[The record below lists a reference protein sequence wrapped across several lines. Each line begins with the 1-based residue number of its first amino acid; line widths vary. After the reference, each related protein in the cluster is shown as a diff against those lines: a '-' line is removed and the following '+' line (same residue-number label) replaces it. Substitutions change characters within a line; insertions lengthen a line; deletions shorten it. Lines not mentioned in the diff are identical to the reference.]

1 MARQPDETL
10 DRLLTRTLRSH
21 AAGDEVCPSAEDVA
35 AYLERSLDSEE
46 ARRIELHLSSCAR
59 CAETLATLIETEPV
73 PSSAPAS
80 VAWWSWR
87 TWRWAVPAT
96 AVLVVGIWFASA
108 LREERTTT
116 APQMAQ
122 YKEAVPP
129 EQAAAAKKTAAPADA
144 REPSASPQ
152 STSVDGTPESAAQRL
167 QVRQVPAQPG
177 EAKQQSS
184 GVPERDAAAANAAG
198 ARPSPPTGFAPE
210 PPAEFA
216 KNEDSRADVAS
227 GDLRRERNAGV
238 EGRTMPAAPAPAA
251 VPAPPVAAPA
261 AAEKAADA
269 RAQNAAAADT
279 ARAATSSVS
288 APAPSAPKLAELSQG
303 QGQTQGGAS
312 AAFSASAPL
321 LLRARGGNVMWRIS
335 GPVIEQSTNGGAAW
349 TTEFR
354 AANVVSAGVVAADD
368 TVWLV
373 GSGGL
378 VLRRPATGGWRV
390 VPAPVMDNLVSVSD
404 AGATSVTV
412 RSANGRQFQT
422 RDAGVTW
429 TTR

>member
-1 MARQPDETL
+1 VARQPDETL

-73 PSSAPAS
+73 ASPAPPAA
-80 VAWWSWR
+80 AWWSWR

-96 AVLVVGIWFASA
+96 AVVVVGIWFASA

-122 YKEAVPP
+122 YKEAAPA
-129 EQAAAAKKTAAPADA
+129 EEAAAAEKTAAPADP

-152 STSVDGTPESAAQRL
+152 STSADVVPESATPPAQA
-167 QVRQVPAQPG
+167 RQVQAPPPRA
-177 EAKQQSS
+177 AKEESS
-184 GVPERDAAAANAAG
+184 DVRERDAAAANTAV

-210 PPAEFA
+210 PPGDLA
-216 KNEDSRADVAS
+216 KSEASRADAAAVDA
-227 GDLRRERNAGV
+227 RRERNAGV
-238 EGRTMPAAPAPAA
+238 EGRATPAAPAPATTVA
-251 VPAPPVAAPA
+251 AAPA
-261 AAEKAADA
+261 AAEKVADA
-269 RAQNAAAADT
+269 RAQALAGGADT
-279 ARAATSSVS
+279 ARAAAGRVS
-288 APAPSAPKLAELSQG
+288 APASSTAQTSTAPTVDAA
-303 QGQTQGGAS
+303 QTQGRAD
-312 AAFSASAPL
+312 AAFSAFAPL
-321 LLRARGGNVMWRIS
+321 LLRSRANVMWRIS
-335 GPVIEQSTNGGAAW
+335 GSVIEQSTSGGAVW

-354 AANVVSAGVVAADD
+354 ASNMVSAGVVAADD

-373 GSGGL
+373 GAGGL

-412 RSANGRQFQT
+412 RAANGRQYQT

-429 TTR
+429 TAR